1 MMRLIDEEDVI
12 SLLVSHHFDDDK
24 KNYDSLIHNLCNEV
38 KRIPTAYDV
47 DEVVDRL
54 EATRDIL
61 DEEMTQTYI
70 WNRAISESIKIVKA
84 DRINEGG

>member
-24 KNYDSLIHNLCNEV
+24 KNYDLLIHNLCNEV

-70 WNRAISESIKIVKA
+70 WNRAISKSIKIVKA